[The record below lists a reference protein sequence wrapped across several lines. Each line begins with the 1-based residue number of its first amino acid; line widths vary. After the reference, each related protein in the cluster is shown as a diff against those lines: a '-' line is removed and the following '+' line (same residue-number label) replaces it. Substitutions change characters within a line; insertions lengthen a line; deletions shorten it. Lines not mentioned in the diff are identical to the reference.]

1 MLWLET
7 HMEILT
13 SDLLFKVIIMALN
26 QEKNIYNNLSKRVET
41 SINNTFIQSV
51 EGKKEKYCWNSHVGS
66 NYDAFLRR

>member
-1 MLWLET
+1 
-7 HMEILT
+7 MEILT

-51 EGKKEKYCWNSHVGS
+51 EGKKEKYC
-66 NYDAFLRR
+66 